1 MVSTTRNQI
10 AIAVAPM
17 KPVIMPSRRKLWG
30 RSAIDV
36 LASNECKS
44 RSGKIRN
51 HRVYSKRHCTPCL
64 GARIAGLAPFSPIVP
79 SRLPGLP
86 HRFSNA
92 QPLKMFSRT
101 IRIAILLAL
110 TVCGATPTI
119 LESQTPKRT
128 TTRRRARR
136 PRPRAPAVPI
146 VRYSTLSNSADL
158 ATTLSGLT
166 GRTRGGM
173 WGAMVV
179 SLTRGDT
186 LYALN
191 AGEQMLPASTMK
203 LLTSAIALDRFGPD
217 YQFSTDALRDAA
229 VGPDGTLTGNLYLR
243 GDGDPALSGKFL
255 PGGPSAPM
263 NRLAD
268 LVASKGIR
276 RVTGSVIG
284 DATGFDDEK
293 VPQGWLTRYLQ
304 ASYAARVSALS
315 LNENVVV
322 VAVTPTAAG
331 KPASVVLEPST
342 SAIPLVAN
350 VRTVAGVGAR
360 LAFRKQGDGTI
371 TASGSVGA
379 RTGTRRYVYIVE
391 DPASFATGAF
401 LNALI
406 ARGVRVDGG
415 IRLGKTPPTATKVAS
430 LLSPPLASMI
440 AAMNRE
446 SINHYAELLFRN
458 AARGP
463 QRNAVGSVANAS
475 GVLDSFFASKVGV
488 DTSSLK
494 FADGSGLSTI
504 DRVTP
509 RAQVQLL
516 GYAHHA
522 QWGPWLHSS
531 LPVAGDSEL
540 LKRRMR
546 NTPAEGNLHA
556 KTGTT
561 NDVIA
566 LAGYVTAVNGEV
578 LAFSFL
584 YNGRDRWTA
593 KSMIDV
599 MSETLASFGR

>member
-1 MVSTTRNQI
+1 
-10 AIAVAPM
+10 
-17 KPVIMPSRRKLWG
+17 
-30 RSAIDV
+30 
-36 LASNECKS
+36 
-44 RSGKIRN
+44 
-51 HRVYSKRHCTPCL
+51 
-64 GARIAGLAPFSPIVP
+64 
-79 SRLPGLP
+79 
-86 HRFSNA
+86 
-92 QPLKMFSRT
+92 MFSRK
-101 IRIAILLAL
+101 IRIALLVMLAL
-110 TVCGATPTI
+110 SDTVPTVV
-119 LESQTPKRT
+119 ETQTQRRT

-136 PRPRAPAVPI
+136 PARRAPVVPV
-146 VRYSTLSNSADL
+146 VRYSTPRSSSDL
-158 ATTLSGLT
+158 AASLGGLAGRIRSGT
-166 GRTRGGM
+166 WGG
-173 WGAMVV
+173 MVV

-186 LYALN
+186 LYAYN
-191 AGEQMLPASTMK
+191 AGEEMLPASTMK
-203 LLTSAIALDRFGPD
+203 LLTSSIAFERFGPD
-217 YQFSTDALRDAA
+217 YQFSTDALRDGS
-229 VGPDGTLTGNLYLR
+229 VGPDGTLTGNIYLR

-268 LVASKGIR
+268 LVASKGIKR
-276 RVTGSVIG
+276 ITGNVIG
-284 DATGFDDEK
+284 DATAFDDQK
-293 VPQGWLTRYLQ
+293 VPEGWLSRYLQ

-315 LNENVVV
+315 LNENLVA
-322 VAVTPTAAG
+322 VAVTPTSPG
-331 KPASVVLEPST
+331 KPATVVLEPST

-350 VRTVAGVGAR
+350 VRTVAGGGAR
-360 LAFRKQGDGTI
+360 LGFRKQGNGTI
-371 TASGSVGA
+371 VANGSIGSRA
-379 RTGTRRYVYIVE
+379 GTRKYVYIVE

-401 LNALI
+401 RNALI
-406 ARGVRVDGG
+406 ARGIQVDGG
-415 IRLGKTPPTATKVAS
+415 MQLGKTPAAAVKVAS

-440 AAMNRE
+440 AVMNRE

-463 QRNAVGSVANAS
+463 DRDKVGTVGNAS
-475 GVLDSFFASKVGV
+475 SLLNSFFATKVGA
-488 DTSSLK
+488 DTTRLT
-494 FADGSGLSTI
+494 FADGSGLSTL

-516 GYAHHA
+516 GYAHRA
-522 QWGPWLHSS
+522 GWGPWLHSS

-584 YNGRDRWTA
+584 YNGSDRWTA

>member
-1 MVSTTRNQI
+1 
-10 AIAVAPM
+10 
-17 KPVIMPSRRKLWG
+17 
-30 RSAIDV
+30 
-36 LASNECKS
+36 
-44 RSGKIRN
+44 
-51 HRVYSKRHCTPCL
+51 
-64 GARIAGLAPFSPIVP
+64 
-79 SRLPGLP
+79 
-86 HRFSNA
+86 
-92 QPLKMFSRT
+92 MFSRK
-101 IRIAILLAL
+101 IRIAILAAL
-110 TVCGATPTI
+110 TACAATPTI
-119 LESQTPKRT
+119 LECQTAKRTT
-128 TTRRRARR
+128 TTRRRVRR
-136 PRPRAPAVPI
+136 PNRNRPPPVPV
-146 VRYSTLSNSADL
+146 VRYSTTRSPDDLS
-158 ATTLSGLT
+158 TTLSNLA
-166 GRTRGGM
+166 GRIRGGM
-173 WGAMVV
+173 WGGMVV

-186 LYALN
+186 LYAYN

-203 LLTSAIALDRFGPD
+203 LLTSAIAFERFGPN
-217 YQFSTDALRDAA
+217 YQFSTDALRDGQ
-229 VGPDGTLTGNLYLR
+229 VGPDGTLTGNIYIR

-268 LVASKGIR
+268 FVAQKGIKHI
-276 RVTGSVIG
+276 TGNVIG
-284 DATGFDDEK
+284 DASGFDDQK
-293 VPQGWLTRYLQ
+293 VPDGWLSRYLQ

-322 VAVTPTAAG
+322 VAVTPTAPG
-331 KPASVVLEPST
+331 KSANVVLEPST
-342 SAIPLVAN
+342 SAIPLVAS
-350 VRTVAGVGAR
+350 VRTVAGGGAR
-360 LAFRKQGDGTI
+360 LRFRKQGDGTI
-371 TASGSVGA
+371 GATGSIGSRA
-379 RTGTRRYVYIVE
+379 GTRRYVYIVE

-401 LNALI
+401 RNALI
-406 ARGVRVDGG
+406 ARGIKVDGG
-415 IRLGKTPPTATKVAS
+415 IQLGKTPGSAVKVAS
-430 LLSPPLASMI
+430 LASPPLASMI

-446 SINHYAELLFRN
+446 SINLYAELLFRN

-463 QRNAVGSVANAS
+463 DRNITGTATTASALLDQFFATKVGS
-475 GVLDSFFASKVGV
+475 
-488 DTSSLK
+488 DTTRLV
-494 FADGSGLSTI
+494 FADGSGLSTL

-516 GYAHHA
+516 GYAHRA
-522 QWGPWLHSS
+522 SWGPWLHSS

-540 LKRRMR
+540 LRRRMR

>member
-1 MVSTTRNQI
+1 
-10 AIAVAPM
+10 
-17 KPVIMPSRRKLWG
+17 
-30 RSAIDV
+30 
-36 LASNECKS
+36 
-44 RSGKIRN
+44 
-51 HRVYSKRHCTPCL
+51 
-64 GARIAGLAPFSPIVP
+64 
-79 SRLPGLP
+79 
-86 HRFSNA
+86 
-92 QPLKMFSRT
+92 MFSRK
-101 IRIAILLAL
+101 IRIAILVAL
-110 TVCGATPTI
+110 TICGGAPTI
-119 LESQTPKRT
+119 LEAQTRKRST
-128 TTRRRARR
+128 TTRRRVRR
-136 PRPRAPAVPI
+136 PNPNRLPAAPAV
-146 VRYSTLSNSADL
+146 RYSVPRSSADL
-158 ATTLSGLT
+158 ASTLGGLT
-166 GRTRGGM
+166 GRTRGGT

-186 LYALN
+186 LYAEN
-191 AGEQMLPASTMK
+191 PGGEMQPASTMK
-203 LLTSAIALDRFGPD
+203 LLTSALAFERFGPN
-217 YQFSTDALRDAA
+217 YQFSTDVLRDGP
-229 VGPDGTLTGNLYLR
+229 VGSDGTLNGNLYIR

-268 LVASKGIR
+268 FVAQQGIKH
-276 RVTGSVIG
+276 VTGNVIG
-284 DATGFDDEK
+284 DASGFDDQK
-293 VPQGWLTRYLQ
+293 IPDGWLTRYLQ

-315 LNENVVV
+315 LNENL
-322 VAVTPTAAG
+322 VAVSVTPSSPG
-331 KPASVVLEPST
+331 NPATVVLEPST

-350 VRTVAGVGAR
+350 VRTVAGAGAR
-360 LAFRKQGDGTI
+360 LGFRKLGDGTI
-371 TASGSVGA
+371 QANGSI
-379 RTGTRRYVYIVE
+379 GTRAGTRKYVYIVE
-391 DPASFATGAF
+391 DPASFTTGAF
-401 LNALI
+401 RNALL
-406 ARGVRVDGG
+406 ARGVRVDGST
-415 IRLGKTPPTATKVAS
+415 RLGKTPANGVKVAS

-446 SINHYAELLFRN
+446 SINHYAELLFRD

-463 QRNAVGSVANAS
+463 KRDLVGSVRSAS
-475 GVLDSFFASKVGV
+475 SLMDDFFATKVGI
-488 DTSSLK
+488 DTTSLT
-494 FADGSGLSTI
+494 FADGSGLSTL

-516 GYAHHA
+516 GYAHRSS
-522 QWGPWLHSS
+522 WGPWLHSS

-540 LKRRMR
+540 LRRRMR